1 MSTTR
6 PRSSEKASAEV
17 IVLENLRN
25 WRQQFDDNP
34 LDPEVIRKG
43 MLTLSDIGESA
54 LIQAVKYGKRVDA
67 IYESQN
73 EISAKLGSVQGKLD
87 TAISRFEGSKSVQ
100 DNENESVAA
109 ELREVKEMVRAI
121 IDHFGIKVHRSGPEG
136 SNS

>member
-6 PRSSEKASAEV
+6 PRSGEKTNAEV

-25 WRQQFDDNP
+25 WRQQFDENP

-54 LIQAVKYGKRVDA
+54 LIQAVKYGRKVEEIHRA
-67 IYESQN
+67 QN
-73 EISAKLGSVQGKLD
+73 EISAQLGSVQGKLD

-109 ELREVKEMVRAI
+109 ELKQVKEMVRAI
-121 IDHFGIKVHRSGPEG
+121 IDHFGIRVPSAGPEG
-136 SNS
+136 ANS